1 MLNKKKIAIV
11 GGGVAGSTA
20 ALYLG
25 ELGLDIT
32 LFEKEAS
39 ISSGPP
45 YCHLHAGGN
54 LYREI
59 SDEQCL
65 KLLKQSIDFVRAYP
79 FSIDYRPT
87 VIAVPKE
94 DKSSP
99 LALVPRLELLQDA
112 YQKLIEEDENN
123 KVLGDSEHY
132 FKFYSR
138 EEVEALKDAPLKAKP
153 FTLDEWMVP
162 AIQQLDL
169 DKLQYPLVLVQEYG
183 INLFRYASG
192 VELAIEKL
200 PNVNFIPNTTVEHI
214 DETTKGWTVTYRNTQ
229 QQQEAQ
235 FDYLINATGYKTG
248 SIDDMLGLKSKKMVE
263 FKASFISHWEK
274 KEETIFP
281 EIIIHGERG
290 TPRGMGQLTPY
301 PAGYFQLHG
310 MTEDITLYKDGLVAS
325 TNESAQAKLGN
336 HFMDKLDQSWQR
348 EEVHERT
355 SKAIE
360 HLSAYVPEFKEATVG
375 AKPLFGAQQI
385 PGDDPTLRVAE
396 VSFPMNNYARCE
408 IVKVSSS
415 LQMVEAIIENLIDLG
430 HLENVKLKRV
440 SLRLLQERNI
450 KKHAQT
456 LAKQRNYPE
465 ELADRNVSR
474 VETF

>member
-1 MLNKKKIAIV
+1 MLNKTKIAIV

-32 LFEKEAS
+32 LFEKEATV
-39 ISSGPP
+39 SSGPP

-59 SDEQCL
+59 SDQQCL

-94 DKSSP
+94 DNSTP
-99 LALVPRLELLQDA
+99 LKLLPRLELLRAEYQRLIDMDA
-112 YQKLIEEDENN
+112 NN
-123 KVLGDSEHY
+123 KVLGESEHY
-132 FKFYSR
+132 FKFYSK
-138 EEVEALKDAPLKAKP
+138 EEVEALKNVKAKAKP
-153 FTLDEWMVP
+153 LTLDEWMIP

-169 DKLQYPLVLVQEYG
+169 EKLQYPIVLVQEYG

-192 VELAIEKL
+192 VELAIAKL
-200 PNVNFIPNTTVEHI
+200 SNIKFLPKTTVEHI
-214 DETTKGWTVTYRNTQ
+214 DETAKGWSVTYKNGHQ
-229 QQQEAQ
+229 HKAE
-235 FDYLINATGYKTG
+235 FDYIINATGFRTG
-248 SIDDMLGLKSKKMVE
+248 SIDDMLGVKSQKMVE
-263 FKASFISHWEK
+263 FKASYVSHWQKQEK
-274 KEETIFP
+274 MLFP

-310 MTEDITLYKDGLVAS
+310 MTEEITLYKDGLVSS
-325 TNESAQAKLGN
+325 TNESAQAKLGE
-336 HFMDKLDQSWQR
+336 HFMDKLDQSWKQ
-348 EEVHERT
+348 EEVNERT
-355 SKAIE
+355 TKAIE
-360 HLSAYVPEFKEATVG
+360 HLSMYVPEFKEATVG

-396 VSFPMNNYARCE
+396 VSFPMKNYARCE

-415 LQMVEAIIENLIDLG
+415 LEMVEAIIENLIGLG
-430 HLENVKLKRV
+430 HLESMRLKRV
-440 SLRLLQERNI
+440 SLRCLQEKNI
-450 KKHAQT
+450 RKHAQA
-456 LAKQRNYPE
+456 LAQLRNYPK
-465 ELADRNVSR
+465 ELADRNV
-474 VETF
+474 ENAEIF